1 MTPSEDLPRHCK
13 ARPGH
18 TILTKTNLGPI
29 DRGFK
34 PLEPESAGGP
44 HPPRPTAS
52 DPDSTRRLSVP
63 GPARIPTCASLTR
76 MSRLLPNMA
85 SVVVH
90 RVTERSLC
98 QRHQP
103 CLPTLHTRL
112 TSESSPSSPL
122 PVPRARGRA
131 RSICTTY
138 RATSSA
144 SRSVNHRFQI
154 KMKIAVVGSGVSGL
168 GATWVGLSISLE
180 RISGSRVG

>member
-112 TSESSPSSPL
+112 TVVPSSPL